1 LFGLFKS
8 PPFHD
13 PELGELVRSRGLWR
27 GSLTIEAGVST
38 PLMLSGTR
46 TEPHAP
52 ALAAA
57 REVTKA
63 FASWRPAIEQALFEH
78 YEPYGEMVTAGELPP
93 PSEAL
98 PRLAAPGDVW
108 SHVSLVFVSVT
119 PMSSLLTTELGYTT
133 AWDDEHTLG
142 ARFSVRKVHR
152 ALWQCFAS
160 VKTTPNPSIKRTHI
174 GAPPVRSRR
183 EAAKRYLSRGHERR
197 FSDAGLPCILPC
209 LFQTDCQKIAI
220 NEPVIRGMDR
230 ACVQPRGAYPAG
242 SLVL

>member
-1 LFGLFKS
+1 MFGLFKS
-8 PPFHD
+8 PPFRD
-13 PELGELVRSRGLWR
+13 PKLGELVRSRGLWR

-119 PMSSLLTTELGYTT
+119 PLSGLLTTELGYTT
-133 AWDDEHTLG
+133 AWDDEHTRG
-142 ARFSVRKVHR
+142 VRFQSGEFIELCGSV
-152 ALWQCFAS
+152 L
-160 VKTTPNPSIKRTHI
+160 
-174 GAPPVRSRR
+174 PP
-183 EAAKRYLSRGHERR
+183 
-197 FSDAGLPCILPC
+197 
-209 LFQTDCQKIAI
+209 
-220 NEPVIRGMDR
+220 
-230 ACVQPRGAYPAG
+230 
-242 SLVL
+242 

>member
-1 LFGLFKS
+1 MFGLFKS

-27 GSLTIEAGVST
+27 GSLTIKAGVST

-63 FASWRPAIEQALFEH
+63 FASWRPVIEQALFEH
-78 YEPYGEMVTAGELPP
+78 YEPYADAVTAGELPSP
-93 PSEAL
+93 GEAL

-119 PMSSLLTTELGYTT
+119 PLNGLLATELGYTT

-142 ARFSVRKVHR
+142 ARFQSGRFIELCGSV
-152 ALWQCFAS
+152 L
-160 VKTTPNPSIKRTHI
+160 
-174 GAPPVRSRR
+174 
-183 EAAKRYLSRGHERR
+183 
-197 FSDAGLPCILPC
+197 LP
-209 LFQTDCQKIAI
+209 
-220 NEPVIRGMDR
+220 
-230 ACVQPRGAYPAG
+230 
-242 SLVL
+242 